1 MAVLQDTL
9 LFLFIFVLFIIFGHI
24 TEWVSKK
31 GFSFYSTY
39 ALTGLIFTLIIALV
53 YFTYKSNNCKDFFE
67 IDKNMLYDTPTYKK
81 MSNLDPTTDPTT
93 DPITDPITDPNTDPT
108 PEPTPEQ
115 CTGENGIHFE
125 LSPSKKCCNTYLA
138 WPDECDQFYNTED
151 GKARLN
157 EVCCGGGFRGR
168 PVHYS
173 YTPESDG
180 SWQNKRNT
188 VTFDDNI
195 QVL

>member
-24 TEWVSKK
+24 TGWVSKK

-53 YFTYKSNNCKDFFE
+53 YFTSKYNNCKDSFE
-67 IDKNMLYDTPTYKK
+67 IDKNMLYDTPLTYKK
-81 MSNLDPTTDPTT
+81 MSNPE
-93 DPITDPITDPNTDPT
+93 PNPDPT
-108 PEPTPEQ
+108 PDPTPDPNPEPNPEQ

-138 WPDECDQFYNTED
+138 WPDECDQFYKTED

-157 EVCCGGGFRGR
+157 EVCCGGGFSGR

-180 SWQNKRNT
+180 SW
-188 VTFDDNI
+188 
-195 QVL
+195 